1 MKKIKISEL
10 PLYSS
15 LKGLFTIG
23 TDENNRSVKVSLE
36 FVEQKTTQAVNDANT
51 ATNAANT
58 AAAAANTAKK
68 NADTATAAAQT
79 ATQNAIKAK
88 EDADAAA
95 QSANTAA
102 TAANNA
108 KEACDTAT
116 EEAQEATTAANNAAE
131 AANEATEAA
140 QEATEDAVNATDNVL
155 LTLGRLVPTGM
166 TVESVTRLTMG
177 NVQPNYIN
185 PVLSPASAMKN
196 VIFISDN
203 KAITVGTD
211 GRITIVGTGKSTVH
225 VIPTCNTALAKTLL
239 IEVVAPA
246 LRKVNSS
253 SLRLTQ
259 SGALRFG

>member
-23 TDENNRSVKVSLE
+23 TDANNRSVKVSLE
-36 FVEQKTTQAVNDANT
+36 FVEQQTTQAVTNAKE
-51 ATNAANT
+51 ATDAANT

-68 NADTATAAAQT
+68 NADTATEAAKT
-79 ATQNAIKAK
+79 ATTNAIKAK
-88 EDADAAA
+88 ED
-95 QSANTAA
+95 
-102 TAANNA
+102 
-108 KEACDTAT
+108 CDTAT
-116 EEAQEATTAANNAAE
+116 EDAQEATTAANEATAA
-131 AANEATEAA
+131 AQEATEAA

>member
-23 TDENNRSVKVSLE
+23 TDANNRSVKVSLE
-36 FVEQKTTQAVNDANT
+36 FVEQQTTQAVTNAKE
-51 ATNAANT
+51 ATDAANT

-68 NADTATAAAQT
+68 NADTAT
-79 ATQNAIKAK
+79 
-88 EDADAAA
+88 ED
-95 QSANTAA
+95 
-102 TAANNA
+102 
-108 KEACDTAT
+108 
-116 EEAQEATTAANNAAE
+116 AQEATTAANEATAA
-131 AANEATEAA
+131 AQEATEAA
-140 QEATEDAVNATDNVL
+140 QEATEEAVNATDNVL

-166 TVESVTRLTMG
+166 TVESVTRLTVG
-177 NVQPNYIN
+177 NVKPNYIKAA
-185 PVLSPASAMKN
+185 LSPASAMKN

-211 GRITIVGTGKSTVH
+211 GRITVVGRGKSTVH

-246 LRKVNSS
+246 LRKATNS

>member
-23 TDENNRSVKVSLE
+23 TDANNRSVKVSLE
-36 FVEQKTTQAVNDANT
+36 FVEQQTTQAVTNAKE
-51 ATNAANT
+51 ATDAANT

-68 NADTATAAAQT
+68 NADTATAAAKT
-79 ATQNAIKAK
+79 ATTNAIKAK
-88 EDADAAA
+88 EDADEATKK
-95 QSANTAA
+95 ANAA
-102 TAANNA
+102 TDAANKA
-108 KEACDTAT
+108 KEDCDTAT
-116 EEAQEATTAANNAAE
+116 EDAQEATTAAN
-131 AANEATEAA
+131 EATAAA
-140 QEATEDAVNATDNVL
+140 QEATEEAVNATDNVL

-166 TVESVTRLTMG
+166 TVESVTRLTVG
-177 NVQPNYIN
+177 NVKPNYIKAA
-185 PVLSPASAMKN
+185 LSPASAMQN

-211 GRITIVGTGKSTVH
+211 GRITVVGRGKSTVY

-246 LRKVNSS
+246 LRKATNS

>member
-23 TDENNRSVKVSLE
+23 TDANNRSVKVSLE
-36 FVEQKTTQAVNDANT
+36 FVEQQTTQAVTNAKE
-51 ATNAANT
+51 ATDAANT

-68 NADTATAAAQT
+68 NADTATAAAKT
-79 ATQNAIKAK
+79 ATTNAIKAK
-88 EDADAAA
+88 EDADEATKK
-95 QSANTAA
+95 ANAA
-102 TAANNA
+102 TDAANKA
-108 KEACDTAT
+108 IEDCDTAT
-116 EEAQEATTAANNAAE
+116 EDAQEATTAAN
-131 AANEATEAA
+131 EATAAA

-166 TVESVTRLTMG
+166 TVESVTRLTVG
-177 NVQPNYIN
+177 NVKPNYIKAA
-185 PVLSPASAMKN
+185 LSPASAMQN

-211 GRITIVGTGKSTVH
+211 GRITVVGRGKSTVH
-225 VIPTCNTALAKTLL
+225 VIPTCNTALAKTLF

-246 LRKVNSS
+246 LRKATYS